1 MARAKKSRISV
12 LNWMGTLLLCAI
24 PGVNLIALI
33 CFWIFA
39 KSPSKKSFA
48 QAALLWMVVVAVLMV
63 VALAALPDQ
72 MADLADRLREAAQPA
87 PAVEA
92 IDATAPVDAVDPTA
106 ALTPSPTPVPTVAPT
121 AALTATPSA

>member
-48 QAALLWMVVVAVLMV
+48 QAALLWMVIAVVLMV
-63 VALAALPDQ
+63 VALAVLPNQ
-72 MADLADRLREAAQPA
+72 MADLADWLREVAQPA

-92 IDATAPVDAVDPTA
+92 IDATAPPEAADPTV
-106 ALTPSPTPVPTVAPT
+106 ALTPSPTAVPTVAPT
-121 AALTATPSA
+121 AALAATPSA

>member
-24 PGVNLIALI
+24 PGVNIIALI

-48 QAALLWMVVVAVLMV
+48 QAALLWMVIAAVLMV
-63 VALAALPDQ
+63 VALAVLPDQ

-92 IDATAPVDAVDPTA
+92 LDAMPPVDAVDPTA

>member
-24 PGVNLIALI
+24 PGVNIIALI

-48 QAALLWMVVVAVLMV
+48 QAALLWMVIAAVLMV
-63 VALAALPDQ
+63 VAL
-72 MADLADRLREAAQPA
+72 ADLADRLREAAQPA

-92 IDATAPVDAVDPTA
+92 LDATPPVDAVDPTA